1 MPFSSKRSLA
11 TTCQGRSGK
20 GVTISGSGLF
30 SLPYIVDPDPG
41 FLYCLRQAAMRTRF
55 ICVRT
60 FHHHQL

>member
-1 MPFSSKRSLA
+1 MAFGSKRSVA

-41 FLYCLRQAAMRTRF
+41 FLYCLRQAAM
-55 ICVRT
+55 
-60 FHHHQL
+60 

>member
-1 MPFSSKRSLA
+1 MPFSPKRSVA

-41 FLYCLRQAAMRTRF
+41 FLY
-55 ICVRT
+55 
-60 FHHHQL
+60 